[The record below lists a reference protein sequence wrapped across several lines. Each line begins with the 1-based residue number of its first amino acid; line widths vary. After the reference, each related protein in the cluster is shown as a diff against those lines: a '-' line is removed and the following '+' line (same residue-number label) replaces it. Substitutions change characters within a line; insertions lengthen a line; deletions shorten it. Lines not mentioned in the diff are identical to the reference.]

1 MQWQK
6 GPCKKQGSYA
16 RLLSHSSGCLGQT
29 QGLAGNSKHYYEVCD
44 SKREKPAHMY
54 CIE

>member
-29 QGLAGNSKHYYEVCD
+29 QGLAGNSKHYYEVVILKVRNPLICTV
-44 SKREKPAHMY
+44 
-54 CIE
+54 